1 MTSVENKLLLRVQEE
16 LARLKHVYPL
26 HLFTNAKFYEQKLD
40 TKWERFIHFRVIP
53 PGTAVLKMVD
63 IATEGLSADFTYI
76 GGVVEDAIKAAL
88 SMEEGE
94 DSTPWSND
102 FS

>member
-1 MTSVENKLLLRVQEE
+1 MTPAESRLLRRVQEE
-16 LARLKHVYPL
+16 LARLKHAYPH
-26 HLFTNAKFYEQKLD
+26 HLFTNAKFYEQRLD

-53 PGTAVLKMVD
+53 PGTEVIKMVD
-63 IATEGLSADFTYI
+63 IATEGLSADYTYI

-94 DSTPWSND
+94 DSTPRSND